1 MNVQLVLLRQ
11 LAADFPLKPGTILP
25 ARVLDRS
32 TIALAGA
39 RMAATLPE
47 GLEPG
52 QALRV
57 RVREVSHEKLLLQI
71 VDQPA
76 AAEQASSAVPL
87 AATAAVPLPGGASA
101 RLLVD
106 PDDEGSSGAEG
117 GDARRS
123 ITLRYESP
131 GLGRLD
137 LALSLDPGVVSAIA
151 HAPADVAE
159 RLREGVPELRSAL
172 GAAANRPAQVVV
184 VARQETLNV
193 QA

>member
-1 MNVQLVLLRQ
+1 MNVQFVLLRQ
-11 LAADFPLKPGTILP
+11 LGADFPLKPGTILP
-25 ARVLDRS
+25 ARVLDRG

-57 RVREVSHEKLLLQI
+57 RVREASHEKLLLQV
-71 VDQPA
+71 VDEPA
-76 AAEQASSAVPL
+76 AAEQASASVPL

-106 PDDEGSSGAEG
+106 PDEEGSSSDGGGAG
-117 GDARRS
+117 RRS

-159 RLREGVPELRSAL
+159 RLRAGVPELRDAL
-172 GAAANRPAQVVV
+172 GAAAQRPASVTV

>member
-11 LAADFPLKPGTILP
+11 LGADFPLKPGTILP

-39 RMAATLPE
+39 RMAATLPP

-57 RVREVSHEKLLLQI
+57 RVREASHEKLVLQV

-106 PDDEGSSGAEG
+106 PDEEGSSDGGGA
-117 GDARRS
+117 ARRS

-137 LALSLDPGVVSAIA
+137 LALTLDPGVVSAVA
-151 HAPADVAE
+151 HAPAEVAE
-159 RLREGVPELRSAL
+159 RLRAGVPELRDAL
-172 GAAANRPAQVVV
+172 GAAAQRPASVTV